1 MRVFV
6 AKLPAR
12 RLFVFLLFV
21 FLSASMATDRH
32 FAHSA
37 GAKLIGFDHQVR
49 RNLSHVERADLRNNA
64 LSCRVEAGPTPL
76 QGILGFLR
84 RPEVVLSAYG
94 MPHPLIPFRSKTFIL
109 ELSPILN
116 L

>member
-6 AKLPAR
+6 MKLPAR
-12 RLFVFLLFV
+12 HLFLLVLFVFLL
-21 FLSASMATDRH
+21 ASMATDRH

-49 RNLSHVERADLRNNA
+49 RNLSRAERADLRTSA
-64 LSCRVEAGPTPL
+64 LSCKVEAGPTPL
-76 QGILGFLR
+76 QGIVGFLR
-84 RPEVVLSAYG
+84 RPEFVLSSYG
-94 MPHPLIPFRSKTFIL
+94 IPHPLIPLRSKTSIF
-109 ELSPILN
+109 EFSPILN